1 MGGLTVK
8 AAKNIQHVLPVT
20 PFLLLALLIL
30 FTPVA
35 NMVIPGF
42 ALPEGKGYSIENYI
56 TIFTKETFLACI
68 QNSLYLSFFS
78 ALIGLFISF
87 IAALSITRLADS
99 ARGRY
104 LSFLNMFSNFAGLP
118 LAYAFMFM
126 VGNAGVFTLILRAL
140 NIDLVKNFNLYSSQG
155 LMVLFV
161 YFQLPLGTLL
171 MVPAF
176 QAIRP
181 EWREATALMKASEA
195 QFWWH
200 VGLPVLIPSLAGTYG
215 MLFANALTAYATP
228 FMLMATNYPLLPI
241 KITSMYTGEMT
252 PQPEMGS
259 ALSLV
264 MIAIM
269 LFVIGLCNLFRKI
282 FYKGGYK

>member
-1 MGGLTVK
+1 MKSVK
-8 AAKNIQHVLPVT
+8 NVIHLLPVA
-20 PFLLLALLIL
+20 PFILLVLLFLFSPLAS
-30 FTPVA
+30 
-35 NMVIPGF
+35 MVVNSF
-42 ALPEGKGYSIENYI
+42 AVPGKGYSIQNYI
-56 TIFTKETFLACI
+56 DIFSKATFLACI

-78 ALIGLFISF
+78 AFIGLFISF
-87 IAALSITRLADS
+87 IAALSITKLAFS
-99 ARGRY
+99 TRGRY

-126 VGNAGVFTLILRAL
+126 LGNAGVFTLILRAMD
-140 NIDLVKNFNLYSSQG
+140 IDLIKSFNLYSSQG

-161 YFQLPLGTLL
+161 YFQIPLGTLL
-171 MVPAF
+171 MFPAF
-176 QAIRP
+176 QVIRP
-181 EWREATALMKASEA
+181 EWKEAAALMKASGF

-200 VGLPVLIPSLAGTYG
+200 VGVPALIPGLAGTYG

-241 KITSMYTGEMT
+241 KITSMFTGEMA
-252 PQPEMGS
+252 PQPEVGS

-269 LFVIGLCNLFRKI
+269 LSVIGLCNLFRNI

>member
-1 MGGLTVK
+1 LT
-8 AAKNIQHVLPVT
+8 LL
-20 PFLLLALLIL
+20 FLFIPLASMVVNC
-30 FTPVA
+30 F
-35 NMVIPGF
+35 VIPG
-42 ALPEGKGYSIENYI
+42 GGGYSVQNYI
-56 TIFTKETFLACI
+56 DIFTKTTFLACI

-78 ALIGLFISF
+78 AFIGLFISF
-87 IAALSITRLADS
+87 VAALSITRIADS
-99 ARGRY
+99 TKGRY
-104 LSFLNMFSNFAGLP
+104 LSFVNMFSNFAGLP

-126 VGNAGVFTLILRAL
+126 LGNAGVFTLILRAL
-140 NIDLVKNFNLYSSQG
+140 NIDLVKSFNLYSSKG
-155 LMVLFV
+155 LMLLFV
-161 YFQLPLGTLL
+161 YFQIPLGTLL
-171 MVPAF
+171 MYPAF

-181 EWREATALMKASEA
+181 EWKEAAALMKATDL

-200 VGLPVLIPSLAGTYG
+200 VGVPVLIPSLAGTYG

-269 LFVIGLCNLFRKI
+269 LSVIGLCNLFRNI

>member
-1 MGGLTVK
+1 VK
-8 AAKNIQHVLPVT
+8 AAKNILHLLPIA
-20 PFLLLALLIL
+20 PFLLLALLFL
-30 FTPVA
+30 FTPLA
-35 NMVIPGF
+35 SMVVTSF
-42 ALPEGKGYSIENYI
+42 VLPAGKGYSVQNYI
-56 TIFTKETFLACI
+56 DIFTKATFLACI
-68 QNSLYLSFFS
+68 QNSLFLSFFS

-87 IAALSITRLADS
+87 IAALSITRIADS
-99 ARGRY
+99 AKGRY

-118 LAYAFMFM
+118 LTYAFMFM
-126 VGNAGVFTLILRAL
+126 LGNAGIFTLILKVL
-140 NIDLVKNFNLYSSQG
+140 NIDLVKSFNLYSSKG
-155 LMVLFV
+155 LMLLFV

-176 QAIRP
+176 QVIRP
-181 EWREATALMKASEA
+181 EWREATALMKASEF
-195 QFWWH
+195 QFWWY
-200 VGLPVLIPSLAGTYG
+200 VGVPALIPSLAGTYG

-269 LFVIGLCNLFRKI
+269 LFVIGLCNLFKNI
-282 FYKGGYK
+282 FHKGGYK

>member
-1 MGGLTVK
+1 MVK
-8 AAKNIQHVLPVT
+8 VTKNNILHLLPVT
-20 PFLLLALLIL
+20 PFVLLVLLFL
-30 FTPVA
+30 FSPLL
-35 NMVIPGF
+35 NMVINSFVLPG
-42 ALPEGKGYSIENYI
+42 GKGYSIQNYI
-56 TIFTKETFLACI
+56 DIFTKATFLACI
-68 QNSLYLSFFS
+68 QNSLFLSFFS

-87 IAALSITRLADS
+87 IAALSITRIADS
-99 ARGRY
+99 AKGRY

-126 VGNAGVFTLILRAL
+126 VGNAGIFTLILRVI
-140 NIDLVKNFNLYSSQG
+140 NIDLVKSFNLYSG
-155 LMVLFV
+155 KGIMVLFV

-171 MVPAF
+171 LVPAF

-181 EWREATALMKASEA
+181 EWREAAALMKASEFR
-195 QFWWH
+195 FWRH
-200 VGLPVLIPSLAGTYG
+200 VGVPVLIPSLAGTYG

-252 PQPEMGS
+252 LQPEMGS

-269 LFVIGLCNLFRKI
+269 LSVIGLCNLFRNI

>member
-1 MGGLTVK
+1 VK
-8 AAKNIQHVLPVT
+8 AVKNILHLLPAA
-20 PFLLLALLIL
+20 PFLLLALLFL
-30 FTPVA
+30 FSPIA
-35 NMVIPGF
+35 SMVMTSFIVPGS
-42 ALPEGKGYSIENYI
+42 GGYSVQNYLD
-56 TIFTKETFLACI
+56 IFTKITFLVGI
-68 QNSLYLSFFS
+68 QNSLFLSFFS
-78 ALIGLFISF
+78 ALIGLAISF
-87 IAALSITRLADS
+87 IAALSITRITDS
-99 ARGRY
+99 AKGRY

-118 LAYAFMFM
+118 LTYAFIFM
-126 VGNAGVFTLILRAL
+126 LGNAGIFTLILRAL
-140 NIDLVKNFNLYSSQG
+140 NIDLVKGFNLYSSQG
-155 LMVLFV
+155 LMALFV
-161 YFQLPLGTLL
+161 YFQIPLGTLL

-181 EWREATALMKASEA
+181 EWKEAAALMKATGF
-195 QFWWH
+195 QFWRH
-200 VGLPVLIPSLAGTYG
+200 VGIPALIPSLAGTYG

-241 KITSMYTGEMT
+241 KITSMYIGEMN

-269 LFVIGLCNLFRKI
+269 LSVLGLCNLFKNV

>member
-1 MGGLTVK
+1 MVK
-8 AAKNIQHVLPVT
+8 AAKNILHLLPVT
-20 PFLLLALLIL
+20 PFLLLALLFL
-30 FTPVA
+30 FTPLA
-35 NMVIPGF
+35 SMVITSFVLSDGR
-42 ALPEGKGYSIENYI
+42 GYSVQNYI
-56 TIFTKETFLACI
+56 DIFTKATFLACI
-68 QNSLYLSFFS
+68 QNSLFLSFFS

-87 IAALSITRLADS
+87 IAALSITRIADS
-99 ARGRY
+99 SRGRY

-126 VGNAGVFTLILRAL
+126 LGNAGIFTLILRAA
-140 NIDLVKNFNLYSSQG
+140 NIDLVKSFNLYSSKG
-155 LMVLFV
+155 LMLLFV

-181 EWREATALMKASEA
+181 EWKEATALMKATEV
-195 QFWWH
+195 QFWWY
-200 VGLPVLIPSLAGTYG
+200 VGVPVLIPSLAGTYG

-241 KITSMYTGEMT
+241 KITSMYTGEMN
-252 PQPEMGS
+252 PQPEIGS

-269 LFVIGLCNLFRKI
+269 LSVIGLCNLFRNI

>member
-1 MGGLTVK
+1 MLLTLFFLFSPLAGMVVK
-8 AAKNIQHVLPVT
+8 SFVVP
-20 PFLLLALLIL
+20 
-30 FTPVA
+30 
-35 NMVIPGF
+35 
-42 ALPEGKGYSIENYI
+42 GKGYSIQNYI
-56 TIFTKETFLACI
+56 DIFTKATFLACI
-68 QNSLYLSFFS
+68 RNSLYLSFYS

-87 IAALSITRLADS
+87 TAALSITKLTAS

-126 VGNAGVFTLILRAL
+126 LGNAGIFTLILRAL
-140 NIDLVKNFNLYSSQG
+140 HIDLIKSFNIYSGAG
-155 LMVLFV
+155 LMLLFV
-161 YFQLPLGTLL
+161 YFQIPLGILL
-171 MVPAF
+171 MFPSV

-181 EWREATALMKASEA
+181 EWKEAAALMRASGF
-195 QFWWH
+195 QFWRH

-228 FMLMATNYPLLPI
+228 FMLMTTNYPLLPI
-241 KITSMYTGEMT
+241 KITSMFIGEMA
-252 PQPEMGS
+252 PRPETGS

-269 LFVIGLCNLFRKI
+269 LLVIGLCNLFKNV